1 MTKNV
6 IWFSRHEL
14 TEEQVNGLKKILK
27 TEKVKVK
34 VKTVNKTIQSAEE
47 IKSEIS
53 DEVLVAVVLP
63 VNLLSELKRI
73 LPESIIIAI
82 PRNKRVKDE
91 SEKFKFVY
99 DGWEIVKK
107 CIYESEIIK

>member
-27 TEKVKVK
+27 TEKVK

-82 PRNKRVKDE
+82 PRNKRIKDE
-91 SEKFKFVY
+91 SGEFKFVY